1 MNNCAFLLILA
12 VQIYAEGIEGPT
24 AAGCTF
30 DEDSEPS
37 LCDFTQGEEDDFD
50 WQLFRTHNSPYA
62 SFDLLRGSYLLV
74 NSSQHAAGHRAQ
86 LLLQTLSEN
95 DTHCVQFSYFLYSR
109 DGHSPGALRAYV
121 RVNGGPLGS
130 PVWNTSG
137 SHGRQWHQVELAVST
152 FWPNEY
158 QIHKQPSDGSCA
170 SQHYT
175 RATEERHHLEERRNN
190 GQMRRSR

>member
-1 MNNCAFLLILA
+1 M
-12 VQIYAEGIEGPT
+12 
-24 AAGCTF
+24 
-30 DEDSEPS
+30 
-37 LCDFTQGEEDDFD
+37 
-50 WQLFRTHNSPYA
+50 
-62 SFDLLRGSYLLV
+62 LV
-74 NSSQHAAGHRAQ
+74 NSSQHAVGHRAQ

-137 SHGRQWHQVELAVST
+137 SHAKQWHQVELAVST

-158 QIHKQPSDGSCA
+158 QVQTCCVMALISRCVNETRCA
-170 SQHYT
+170 SG
-175 RATEERHHLEERRNN
+175 TEEL
-190 GQMRRSR
+190 RSRVGFVFTMKICRPIERYLAQLKNVTQRGSGDHHSF